1 MANRGREIRPGFGI
15 ARFEERKYPRLLL
28 DLPIEYYPAKSKI
41 GGIGHTANASEG
53 GLIIYLRKHF
63 KVGQLMKMKVFFSS
77 GPSLN
82 SIEILSR
89 VVWTEKL
96 ETGEYRCGIKFIDI
110 SQEDMSKLSSFLKD
124 HSDLSH

>member
-1 MANRGREIRPGFGI
+1 MANRGREIRHGFGI
-15 ARFEERKYPRLLL
+15 ARFEERKHQRFLL

-41 GGIGHTANASEG
+41 GGTGHAANASEG
-53 GLIIYLRKHF
+53 GMIIYLRKRF
-63 KVGQLMKMKVFFSS
+63 KVGQRVKMKVFFSS

-82 SIEILSR
+82 TVEILSR

-96 ETGEYRCGIKFIDI
+96 ETGEYRCGITFIDI